1 MAKRAGG
8 RQARKAQRAAP
19 LAPEMK
25 PVRPGER
32 GGRYHPF
39 SDKDLAAIVENVF
52 RILSEVGF
60 KDATPHCI
68 EKCQAVGATLG
79 EDGRLRMPRAI
90 VEHALTVAKRN
101 LTLHAQDPRSEEV
114 V

>member
-19 LAPEMK
+19 LAQDMK

-39 SDKDLAAIVENVF
+39 SDKDLAAKV
-52 RILSEVGF
+52 
-60 KDATPHCI
+60 
-68 EKCQAVGATLG
+68 
-79 EDGRLRMPRAI
+79 
-90 VEHALTVAKRN
+90 
-101 LTLHAQDPRSEEV
+101 
-114 V
+114 